1 MSVRYPLGAVE
12 GGHEG
17 PLAAIF
23 DFLTAMLEKRLPIIS
38 QVSLVRD
45 IDLVLK
51 PYNTDGEAE
60 SPSWSISAIRSDGAE
75 VTVVSHEWARRAAE
89 EAFEGLPI
97 VDFSDFGPDERA
109 AESNEFATGRRAA
122 VAVARVLARLAPSA
136 PDLKSTPVSGD
147 RER

>member
-1 MSVRYPLGAVE
+1 M
-12 GGHEG
+12 HQ
-17 PLAAIF
+17 
-23 DFLTAMLEKRLPIIS
+23 KRLRIIS

-75 VTVVSHEWARRAAE
+75 VAVVSHEWARRAAE

-97 VDFSDFGPDERA
+97 VAFSDFGSDERA
-109 AESNEFATGRRAA
+109 VESNKFAAA